1 MGVAT
6 RGPRDPAA
14 SGGPRERAAVVAA
27 LIAAALSVAG
37 YVVAK
42 AVRDALYLATFPV
55 ERLPYFVIA
64 TGALSA
70 ILVGTYTRL
79 NARFGPHRVVPAL
92 ALLTA
97 ASMPPLW
104 LGVRAGS
111 QAAIATL
118 FAWTTIS
125 GTLLTSGF
133 WAVLGERFDPR
144 SARKLFG
151 WMGVATTVGGL
162 IGGFGASLFVRAID
176 AEGLLLVL
184 GGSCVVLAIA
194 MFRVGS
200 APRDRD
206 EAEGPVARMREPRAS
221 GGLVAGV
228 REVAT
233 TSYLRDIALLIAL
246 GTVAAG
252 VADYMLKDVA
262 SKSLS
267 GKRELAA
274 FFSLFHGV
282 VGAVTLAVQVLVARP
297 LVHRRGVAAALA
309 ALPRWLVAGALGV
322 AVIPGLW
329 SVAVLRG
336 GENAIRNSFHRAGY
350 ELLFVPLSPASKRVV
365 KPILDTLLERLGD
378 AVGAGLILLLVSV
391 FHLSAA
397 RLALAVFVLAAME
410 LVVIPRVRR
419 GYVATLSSNLAARA
433 VELDEVAEAVDD
445 DATARE
451 AVRSTLLDMRAE
463 DLRRSMVQS
472 ELGKSLMR
480 SLEIDAPSLVER
492 AREATSTA
500 PAQASP
506 RPAARLFDDPVIQLA
521 ADLASEDTARAK
533 AALERWDRRDKRPLA
548 FIIALLGREDL
559 HREATRV
566 LARAGDRFA
575 GTLADHLD
583 DPDEPF
589 DVRRRIP
596 RALAACQAPK
606 AVGAL
611 TRALRDGRFEV
622 RYHAAC
628 ALERI
633 VAHAGKRPAEATVW
647 AVVREEVKKSR
658 AVFEAQRLLDDDD
671 DDPLADAVGR
681 RGAQSLRHVFRLLGL
696 VLDPKPLA
704 LAYRAVVGD
713 DRQFYGVGLEFLEN
727 VLPKDVKQA
736 LWPLIGDERRPP
748 PERPSAR
755 TLDRV
760 IEDLEASGAM
770 SRKLPKRDEA
780 RGDD

>member
-1 MGVAT
+1 MGIAA
-6 RGPRDPAA
+6 RGARDPAA
-14 SGGPRERAAVVAA
+14 SGGPGERAAVVAA

-64 TGALSA
+64 TGVLSA
-70 ILVGTYTRL
+70 ILVGGYTRL

-92 ALLTA
+92 AIVTA
-97 ASMPPLW
+97 ATMPPLW

-111 QAAIATL
+111 PAAIAVL

-162 IGGFGASLFVRAID
+162 VGGFGATLFVHVVD

-184 GGSCVVLAIA
+184 GGSCVALAIA
-194 MFRVGS
+194 MARVGK

-206 EAEGPVARMREPRAS
+206 EAEGPIARVHEPPRTG

-233 TSYLRDIALLIAL
+233 TSYLRDIALLVML

-267 GKRELAA
+267 GKRELAE
-274 FFSLFHGV
+274 FFSLFHGT

-322 AVIPGLW
+322 AALPGLW
-329 SVAVLRG
+329 SAAVLRG
-336 GENAIRNSFHRAGY
+336 GENAMRNSFHRAGY

-365 KPILDTLLERLGD
+365 KPILDTLLDRLGD

-397 RLALAVFVLAAME
+397 RLALAVFVLAALE

-433 VELDEVAEAVDD
+433 VELDEVAEAIDD

-472 ELGKSLMR
+472 ELGKSMMR
-480 SLEIDAPSLVER
+480 SLEIDDPDFVER
-492 AREATSTA
+492 AREAVSSG
-500 PAQASP
+500 PPQASP
-506 RPAARLFDDPVIQLA
+506 RPPARLFDDPVVQLV
-521 ADLASEDTARAK
+521 ADLASDDSARAR
-533 AALERWDRRDKRPLA
+533 AALERWDRRDKRPLP
-548 FIIALLGREDL
+548 FVIALLAREDL
-559 HREATRV
+559 HRDATRV

-575 GTLADHLD
+575 GSLADHLD

-596 RALAACQAPK
+596 RALAACQTPK

-622 RYHAAC
+622 RYHAAS

-633 VAHAGKRPAEATVW
+633 VAHSGKRPAEATVW

-671 DDPLADAVGR
+671 DDLLAETVGR

-713 DRQFYGVGLEFLEN
+713 DKQFYGVGLEFLEN
-727 VLPKDVKQA
+727 VLPKDVKKA
-736 LWPLIGDERRPP
+736 LWPLIGDERRAP

-755 TLDRV
+755 TLERV

-770 SRKLPKRDEA
+770 SRKLPKRD
-780 RGDD
+780 DV